1 LFKEA
6 LNLYIYVMPVR
17 YKIPEEN
24 VDDITL
30 LDSGAAYSYAD
41 YLRWTFED
49 RVELIKGKIFHMSP
63 GPNRS
68 HQKVSASLGNKMY
81 NFLDGHPCEV
91 YFAPFD
97 VRLPSKKGSEDKEI
111 FNVVQPDIMVVCDQR
126 KLDDKGCIGAPDL
139 VVEILSPFTAAKDL
153 KNKYSLYEESGV
165 REYWIV
171 YPGEEIIEIFVLGDN
186 GKFELRNRFIGEDEI
201 QSVVLV
207 GFSLKARDI
216 F

>member
-1 LFKEA
+1 
-6 LNLYIYVMPVR
+6 MPVK

-63 GPNRS
+63 GPNRK
-68 HQKVSASLGNKMY
+68 HQKVSIDLGARIY
-81 NFLDGHPCEV
+81 NFLQGQSCEV
-91 YFAPFD
+91 YMAPFD
-97 VRLPSKKGSEDKEI
+97 VRLPSKKGSKDKEI

-171 YPGEEIIEIFVLGDN
+171 YPGEEIIEIFALTDN
-186 GKFELRNRFIGEDEI
+186 RKFELQNRFIGEDEI

>member
-1 LFKEA
+1 
-6 LNLYIYVMPVR
+6 M
-17 YKIPEEN
+17 PEEN
-24 VDDITL
+24 IDDITL

-63 GPNRS
+63 GPSRS

-81 NFLDGHPCEV
+81 NFLEGHPCEV

-97 VRLPSKKGSEDKEI
+97 VRLPSKKGSKDKEI
-111 FNVVQPDIMVVCDQR
+111 FNVVQPDIMVVCDQS
-126 KLDDKGCIGAPDL
+126 KLDDMGCIGAPDL

-165 REYWIV
+165 REYWVV
-171 YPGEEIIEIFVLGDN
+171 YPGEEIIEIFALADS
-186 GKFELRNRFIGEDEI
+186 GKFELRNRFVGEDKI

-207 GFSLKARDI
+207 GFSLKVKDI

>member
-1 LFKEA
+1 
-6 LNLYIYVMPVR
+6 MPVK
-17 YKIPEEN
+17 YNIPEEN
-24 VDDITL
+24 IDDITL
-30 LDSGAAYSYAD
+30 LDSGAVYSYAD

-63 GPNRS
+63 GPNRK
-68 HQKVSASLGNKMY
+68 HQKVSIDLGARVY
-81 NFLDGHPCEV
+81 NFLQGQRCEV
-91 YFAPFD
+91 YMAPFD
-97 VRLPSKKGSEDKEI
+97 VRLPAKKGSEDKEI
-111 FNVVQPDIMVVCDQR
+111 FNVVQPDIVVICDQN

-171 YPGEEIIEIFVLGDN
+171 YPGEEIVEIFVLGDN

-201 QSVVLV
+201 QSNVLV
-207 GFSLKARDI
+207 GFNLRVKEI

>member
-1 LFKEA
+1 M
-6 LNLYIYVMPVR
+6 MPVK

-63 GPNRS
+63 APNRS
-68 HQKVSASLGNKMY
+68 HQKISASLGNKMY
-81 NFLDGHPCEV
+81 NFLEGHQCEV

-111 FNVVQPDIMVVCDQR
+111 FNVVQPDIVVVCDQS

-171 YPGEEIIEIFVLGDN
+171 YPGEEIIEIFALGDS
-186 GKFELRNRFIGEDEI
+186 GKFELRNRFVGEDEI
-201 QSVVLV
+201 QSAVLV
-207 GFSLKARDI
+207 GFSLKAREV